1 MHDENRSPEI
11 EIANHP
17 DLYLICILNFP
28 PPKCKALSLSG
39 KKKEKK
45 KSYSLFWI
53 YILIKYI
60 SSEPCIPSCFHLSSC
75 SKCEFLLEKN
85 EAPVIL
91 VGFFGVWPYCF

>member
-39 KKKEKK
+39 KKKKK
-45 KSYSLFWI
+45 KKVTVYFGFI
-53 YILIKYI
+53 Y
-60 SSEPCIPSCFHLSSC
+60 
-75 SKCEFLLEKN
+75 
-85 EAPVIL
+85 
-91 VGFFGVWPYCF
+91 